1 MAGMLR
7 AAVGWAGQHFG
18 GLSFGDGRLSKE
30 S

>member
-7 AAVGWAGQHFG
+7 AAVGWADRHFG
-18 GLSFGDGRLSKE
+18 GLDFGDGRLSKQ